1 MCVCVDGNVK
11 SGPNWARCGP
21 DRRTGC
27 HTATAKGKSGL
38 EERPFEGSAW
48 NTPPLAGYLYL
59 VPLPAPS
66 ALSSPSSPPYYC
78 PSTSPVPFCSWAASG
93 GGVGGGL
100 EGSLPIHQF
109 LRTKALQ
116 PTLPI
121 DLPYSHTLR
130 SSRNKRLLPA
140 KSEF

>member
-1 MCVCVDGNVK
+1 MCVCGDGNGK
-11 SGPNWARCGP
+11 SGPYWASGGGP

-38 EERPFEGSAW
+38 EERPFEGWAW
-48 NTPPLAGYLYL
+48 KTPHCWLSLSCPS
-59 VPLPAPS
+59 APS

-93 GGVGGGL
+93 GGVGGKL

-109 LRTKALQ
+109 LLTKALQ

-121 DLPYSHTLR
+121 DLPCSHTLR